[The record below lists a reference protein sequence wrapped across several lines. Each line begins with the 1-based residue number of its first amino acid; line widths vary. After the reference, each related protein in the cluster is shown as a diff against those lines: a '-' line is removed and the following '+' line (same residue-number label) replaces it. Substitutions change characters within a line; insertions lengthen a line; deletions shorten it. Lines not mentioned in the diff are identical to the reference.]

1 MIIWKCI
8 MLILKKILKPN
19 DFFNFNDINLF
30 LNLKIFKKQF
40 RKKKYNDKY
49 T

>member
-1 MIIWKCI
+1 
-8 MLILKKILKPN
+8 MLILKKKLKPN

-30 LNLKIFKKQF
+30 LNLKIFKKKKF
-40 RKKKYNDKY
+40 RRKKYNDKY